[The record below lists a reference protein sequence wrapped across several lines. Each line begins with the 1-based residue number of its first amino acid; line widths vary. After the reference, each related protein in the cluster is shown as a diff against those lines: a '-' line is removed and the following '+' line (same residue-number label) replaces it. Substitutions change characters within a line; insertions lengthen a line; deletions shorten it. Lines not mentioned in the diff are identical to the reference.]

1 MRKNCLFYIMA
12 RKRLRAVL
20 FGPQGSGKG
29 TQGRMLADHFGV
41 PLIGSGELFR
51 AEIQEKTALGK
62 LVKSY
67 VSRGALVPDEL
78 VNAVVQKQLKAVAVD
93 RGFILDGYP
102 RNVEQAESL
111 DKVVKINLALQIKI
125 SDGESLRRLL
135 GRRQCSGCKTIFH
148 IEDHKPAVE
157 GHCDA
162 CGKALFKRDD
172 DDEEIIRARLQAYH
186 FMTEPLAS
194 YYRQRGVLL
203 AVKGE
208 QPIASLYE
216 ELVRKVTKLGFV
228 AK

>member
-1 MRKNCLFYIMA
+1 MA

-29 TQGRMLADHFGV
+29 TQGRMLADYFGV

-51 AEIQEKTALGK
+51 AEMQEKSSLGK

-67 VSRGALVPDEL
+67 VDRGALVPDEL
-78 VNAVVQKQLKAVAVD
+78 VNAVMQKQLKAIAVD
-93 RGFILDGYP
+93 RGFLLDGYP

-111 DKVVKINLALQIKI
+111 DKVVKINLAVQIKI
-125 SDGESLRRLL
+125 HDDESLRRLM
-135 GRRQCSGCKTIFH
+135 GRRQCVGCKSIFH
-148 IEDHKPAVE
+148 IQDNPPAIPNV
-157 GHCDA
+157 CDA
-162 CGKALFKRDD
+162 CGEKLEIRSDD
-172 DDEEIIRARLQAYH
+172 TEEIIRTRLHAYH

-216 ELVRKVTKLGFV
+216 ELVRKITKLGFIP
-228 AK
+228 AKRSV

>member
-1 MRKNCLFYIMA
+1 MS
-12 RKRLRAVL
+12 RKRLRMVL

-29 TQGRMLADHFGV
+29 TQGRMLADYFGV

-67 VSRGALVPDEL
+67 VDRGALVPDEL
-78 VNAVVQKQLKAVAVD
+78 VNAVVQKQLKAVSAD
-93 RGFILDGYP
+93 SGFILDGYP

-125 SDGESLRRLL
+125 RDEESLRRLM
-135 GRRQCSGCKTIFH
+135 GRRQCEKCKSIFH
-148 IEDHKPAVE
+148 IEDHPPVKKDV
-157 GHCDA
+157 CDA
-162 CGKALFKRDD
+162 CGGTL
-172 DDEEIIRARLQAYH
+172 IIRGDDNEAAIRTRLEAYH
-186 FMTEPLAS
+186 FMTEPLTS

-216 ELVRKVTKLGFV
+216 ELVRKVAKLGFV
-228 AK
+228 PHKNKKK

>member
-1 MRKNCLFYIMA
+1 MA

-29 TQGRMLADHFGV
+29 TQGRMLADYFGV

-78 VNAVVQKQLKAVAVD
+78 VNAVVQKQVKAIAAD
-93 RGFILDGYP
+93 SGFLLDGYP
-102 RNVEQAESL
+102 RNVEQAESF

-125 SDGESLRRLL
+125 RDEESLRRLL
-135 GRRQCSGCKTIFH
+135 GRRQCVACKTIFH
-148 IEDHKPAVE
+148 VEDHAPVTQ
-157 GHCDA
+157 GVCDA
-162 CGKALFKRDD
+162 CGKALVIREDD
-172 DDEEIIRARLQAYH
+172 KEEIIRARLEAYH
-186 FMTEPLAS
+186 FMTEPLAT
-194 YYRQRGVLL
+194 YYRKGGVLL

-208 QPIASLYE
+208 QPIASLFE
-216 ELVRKVTKLGFV
+216 ELVRKIRTLGFV
-228 AK
+228 PAKK

>member
-1 MRKNCLFYIMA
+1 MA

-29 TQGRMLADHFGV
+29 TQGRMLADYFGV

-51 AEIQEKTALGK
+51 AEIQEKTALGN
-62 LVKSY
+62 LVTSY
-67 VSRGALVPDEL
+67 VNRGALVPDEL
-78 VNAVVQKQLKAVAVD
+78 VNAVVQKQLKAIAVD
-93 RGFILDGYP
+93 RGFLLDGYP
-102 RNVEQAESL
+102 RNVDQAESL

-125 SDGESLRRLL
+125 GDPESLRRLL
-135 GRRQCSGCKTIFH
+135 GRRQCTGCKTIFH
-148 IEDHKPAVE
+148 IQDNPPAVANV
-157 GHCDA
+157 CDA
-162 CGKALFKRDD
+162 CGKGLVQRDD
-172 DDEEIIRARLQAYH
+172 DREDVIRTRLEAYH

-194 YYRQRGVLL
+194 YYRQQGVLL

-228 AK
+228 PAKKSL

>member
-1 MRKNCLFYIMA
+1 MP

-29 TQGRMLADHFGV
+29 TQGRMLADYFGV

-67 VSRGALVPDEL
+67 VGRGALVPDEL
-78 VNAVVQKQLKAVAVD
+78 VNAVVQKQLKAIAVD
-93 RGFILDGYP
+93 RGFLLDGYP

-125 SDGESLRRLL
+125 GDDESLRRLL
-135 GRRQCSGCKTIFH
+135 GRRQCTGCKTIFH
-148 IEDHKPAVE
+148 IEDHPPAIE
-157 GHCDA
+157 GVCDA
-162 CGKALFKRDD
+162 CGKTLVRREDD
-172 DDEEIIRARLQAYH
+172 SEEIIRARLEAYH

>member
-1 MRKNCLFYIMA
+1 MA

-78 VNAVVQKQLKAVAVD
+78 VNAVVQKQLKTIAVD
-93 RGFILDGYP
+93 RGFLLDGYP
-102 RNVEQAESL
+102 RNVDQAESL
-111 DKVVKINLALQIKI
+111 DGVVKINLALQIKI
-125 SDGESLRRLL
+125 GDAESLRRLL
-135 GRRQCSGCKTIFH
+135 GRRQCTGCKTIFH
-148 IEDHKPAVE
+148 VQDHPPAVANV
-157 GHCDA
+157 CDA
-162 CGKALFKRDD
+162 CGQPLVLRDD
-172 DDEEIIRARLQAYH
+172 DREEVIRTRLEAYH
-186 FMTEPLAS
+186 FMTEPLTS
-194 YYRQRGVLL
+194 YYRQQGVLL

-216 ELVRKVTKLGFV
+216 ELVRKMTKLGFV
-228 AK
+228 PAKKSV

>member
-1 MRKNCLFYIMA
+1 MA

-29 TQGRMLADHFGV
+29 TQGRLLADYFGV

-78 VNAVVQKQLKAVAVD
+78 ANAVMRKQLKTIALD
-93 RGFILDGYP
+93 RGFLLDGYP
-102 RNVEQAESL
+102 RDIDQAESL
-111 DKVVKINLALQIKI
+111 DTVVKINLALQIKI
-125 SDGESLRRLL
+125 GDAESLRRLL
-135 GRRQCSGCKTIFH
+135 GRRQCTGCEIIFH
-148 IEDHKPAVE
+148 VEDHPSQVPDV
-157 GHCDA
+157 CDA
-162 CGKALFKRDD
+162 CGKTLVQREDD
-172 DDEEIIRARLQAYH
+172 HEDVIRARLVAYY

-194 YYRQRGVLL
+194 YYRQQGVFL

-208 QPIASLYE
+208 QPVASLCE
-216 ELVRKVTKLGFV
+216 ELVRKITKLGFV
-228 AK
+228 PKKKTV